1 MLPAFSLDFGP
12 RLLAALG
19 LTGRSVRRLDLR
31 VAVNEAVTLD
41 VEEFV
46 ARDSAEAMLGELERR
61 RFVLIEE
68 ATLAKTWRAVAV
80 EPPDAA
86 GFVWVLDAARPDVGV
101 ELAYYTRGKFQAA
114 ESAGDTE
121 DLAGITVDP
130 THWQWAAAPPWPFS
144 RATGA
149 PK

>member
-1 MLPAFSLDFGP
+1 MPPVFGIDIGP

-31 VAVNEAVTLD
+31 FAVGDVVTLD

-46 ARDSAEAMLGELERR
+46 SRDSVEAMLGELERR
-61 RFVLIEE
+61 RFVLVDES
-68 ATLAKTWRAVAV
+68 TLAKTWRTVAV

-86 GFVWVLDAARPDVGV
+86 GFVWILDAARPARGV
-101 ELAYYTRGKFQAA
+101 ELAYYTGGKFQDA
-114 ESAGDTE
+114 ESAGDRE
-121 DLAGITVDP
+121 GWSVIDLFP

-149 PK
+149 AE